1 MVFDTKLAI
10 VLRDDLA
17 VWQKLNVTAFLTS
30 GIVAQFPEIIGEPY
44 RDRAGNIYNPLSI
57 QPVIVLSADGP
68 TLNAIHRRALER
80 GVTTS
85 AYVEEMF
92 STGHDAANRAVFAE
106 FAPDDARVV
115 GIALRAEKKLVD
127 KIVKGARMQS

>member
-1 MVFDTKLAI
+1 VFDTKFAI

-30 GIVAQFPEIIGEPY
+30 GIVAQFPEIIGDPY

-57 QPVIVLSADGP
+57 QPVIVLSADGSM
-68 TLNAIHRRALER
+68 LNAIHRRALER

-85 AYVEEMF
+85 AYIEEMF

-106 FAPDDARVV
+106 FAPDDAKVA
-115 GIALRAEKKLVD
+115 GIAVRAEKKLVD
-127 KIVKGARMQS
+127 KITKGARMQA